1 MGIAPGNEVVLPL
14 RSTSPLPA
22 AAGYHRVVNGL
33 SMNSTALEKLR
44 SEALR
49 LPEAERAELAH
60 ELVVS
65 LDGGVDSDAEEAWDA
80 EVVRRLA
87 EIDSGS
93 AGLVDREAFRQ
104 RMRTRIKG

>member
-1 MGIAPGNEVVLPL
+1 
-14 RSTSPLPA
+14 
-22 AAGYHRVVNGL
+22 
-33 SMNSTALEKLR
+33 MNSPALEKLR

-60 ELVVS
+60 DLVVS
-65 LDGGVDSDAEEAWDA
+65 LDGGVDDDSEEAWDA
-80 EVVRRLA
+80 EIVGRLA
-87 EIDSGS
+87 DMDSGK